1 MPHSG
6 TTAAA
11 AIAESLTRSI
21 RQIVAPSVPEGDTL
35 THQMRVGCR
44 RLRSN
49 LRTFEALLE
58 PRWCAHLR
66 TEVGALADALGPV
79 RDAEVLLERIAAHN
93 LPGVDAIAAALR
105 DRHAQAQ
112 EYLQAHLA
120 SPRHA
125 ALLAS
130 LAEPPPFLRVASF
143 DAATILP
150 VLVAKPWHRVARRA
164 RALRPDDPDERWHA
178 TRIRAKRARYA
189 VEAVAPALDGQAP
202 ALAKALARC
211 QDVLG
216 EHQDAVI
223 AAETWQELAPDP
235 ALAQV
240 LTELEHSA
248 AHRARKA
255 FPPAWSRCD
264 RPKRTAWLEAP
275 HQK

>member
-1 MPHSG
+1 MSRIG
-6 TTAAA
+6 TTSAAV
-11 AIAESLTRSI
+11 IAEALARSA

-58 PRWCAHLR
+58 PRWCAHMR
-66 TEVGALADALGPV
+66 TEVGALAEALGPV
-79 RDAEVLLERIAAHN
+79 RDAEVLLERLTGHN
-93 LPGVDAIAAALR
+93 LPGVDGIAAALR
-105 DRHAQAQ
+105 DRQSQAQ
-112 EYLQAHLA
+112 QELQAHLA

-125 ALLAS
+125 ALITA
-130 LAEPPPFLRVASF
+130 LAEPPPFLRVASY

-150 VLVAKPWHRVARRA
+150 VLVAKPWHRLARRA

-189 VEAVAPALDGQAP
+189 IEAVATALDAQAP
-202 ALAKALARC
+202 ALAKALARL

-223 AAETWQELAPDP
+223 AAETWQERASDP
-235 ALAQV
+235 ALAKV
-240 LTELEHSA
+240 LTDLEHA
-248 AHRARKA
+248 AALKARAA
-255 FPPAWSRCD
+255 FPAAWAPCD
-264 RPKRTAWLEAP
+264 RPKHTAWLEP
-275 HQK
+275 TRNT